1 MPASRR
7 SVLVSAR
14 KRLSASAY
22 CGRISGIRH
31 LGWQLAPPATV
42 GALMAPLSPQ
52 LLGPL
57 YGLSEFG
64 LLLAKRSHGTS
75 ESEDRGSLRML
86 WLVILGSIA
95 LAIASSILFRKADSE
110 LLVRLAPVAGALFVG
125 GLLLRWYAIFY
136 LGPLFTVNVAIASDH
151 RVIDSGPYRY
161 IRHPSYTGALLAFLG
176 LGVSFGNWASLLA
189 VLIPTFLAFM
199 QRIAIEEKVLRRAL
213 GESYVRYIA
222 RTKRLLPFV
231 Y

>member
-1 MPASRR
+1 MTPF
-7 SVLVSAR
+7 
-14 KRLSASAY
+14 
-22 CGRISGIRH
+22 
-31 LGWQLAPPATV
+31 
-42 GALMAPLSPQ
+42 SPQ

-75 ESEDRGSLRML
+75 ESVDRGSLRML
-86 WLVILGSIA
+86 WVVILGSIV
-95 LAIASSILFRKADSE
+95 LAVASTILFHKANSE

-125 GLLLRWYAIFY
+125 GLVLRWYAIFY

-151 RVIDSGPYRY
+151 RLIETGPYRY

-176 LGVSFGNWASLLA
+176 LGISFGNWLSLLV

-199 QRIAIEEKVLRRAL
+199 QRIAIEETALRRAL
-213 GESYVRYIA
+213 GESYFRYIA
-222 RTKRLLPFV
+222 RTKRLIPFV